1 MAGAPDADL
10 TALAYVSALASD
22 ATVSR
27 SGDVVGDPTE
37 AAVVVLAE
45 KIGVSVAETRL
56 AYPRVATVPFDS
68 AYKFMA
74 TFHRLPYQG
83 AEPAGR
89 AGQGRA

>member
-45 KIGVSVAETRL
+45 KIGMSVAETRL

-68 AYKFMA
+68 TYKFMA
-74 TFHRLPYQG
+74 TFHRLPY
-83 AEPAGR
+83 
-89 AGQGRA
+89 

>member
-45 KIGVSVAETRL
+45 KSVSR
-56 AYPRVATVPFDS
+56 
-68 AYKFMA
+68 
-74 TFHRLPYQG
+74 
-83 AEPAGR
+83 
-89 AGQGRA
+89 